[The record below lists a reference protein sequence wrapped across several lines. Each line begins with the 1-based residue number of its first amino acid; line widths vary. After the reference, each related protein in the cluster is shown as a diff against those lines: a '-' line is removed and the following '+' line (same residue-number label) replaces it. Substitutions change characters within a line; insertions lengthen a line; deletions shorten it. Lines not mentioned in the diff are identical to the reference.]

1 MSKIKVNRVV
11 NATDDGGPILQLGA
25 TIPSSYYLNVQDGVS
40 VSGIATATTF
50 KGDGSL
56 LSNMPNLTASR
67 IFALRQLTK
76 FDEYR
81 C

>member
-1 MSKIKVNRVV
+1 MSKIKVNRIV
-11 NATDDGGPILQLGA
+11 NATDDGGPILQRGA

-40 VSGIATATTF
+40 VVGTCTATTF
-50 KGDGSL
+50 SGDGSL
-56 LSNMPNLTASR
+56 MSNLPNLSASK